1 MPAGTLSSIMK
12 IHALMPA
19 LLAVFIALPG
29 CGEKHQGS
37 GKVTELQNVSY
48 DPTRE
53 FYEEVNVAFAK
64 KWAAEGKGEITI
76 TQSHGGSGKQA
87 RAVIDGQPA
96 DVVTLALSLDIDV
109 IAKES
114 GLLPE
119 DWQKQFPHNSSPYTS
134 TIVFVVREGNPKGI
148 KDWGDLAKDGVQVI
162 TPNPKT
168 GGAPRWCYLAGWAWA
183 EKQSGG
189 DQAAAREFISK
200 LYKNVPVLDSGARG
214 STTTFAQRNIGDVLL
229 SWENEAH
236 LISKEFPGQTEI
248 VYPTLSIL
256 AEPPVAI
263 VEKTAAKNGNIEAAR
278 AYLDFLYTPEG
289 QDLAGKHFY
298 RPRDPE
304 AAAKHAA
311 RFPVIE
317 LVTIDHFGGWPKAQ
331 QTHFADGGIFDQIY
345 TK

>member
-1 MPAGTLSSIMK
+1 MK
-12 IHALMPA
+12 IHALLPA
-19 LLAVFIALPG
+19 ILATLIVLPG
-29 CGEKHQGS
+29 CGEKGKGS
-37 GKVTELQNVSY
+37 GTTLELQNVSY

-53 FYEEVNVAFAK
+53 FYEEVNAIFAK
-64 KWAAEGKGEITI
+64 KWESEGKGKITI

-96 DVVTLALSLDIDV
+96 DVVTLALSLDIDM
-109 IAKES
+109 ISKES

-119 DWQKQFPHNSSPYTS
+119 DWQAKFPNNSSPYTS
-134 TIVFVVREGNPKGI
+134 TIVFVVRKGNPKGI
-148 KDWGDLAKDGVQVI
+148 KDWGDLVKDGTQVI

-168 GGAPRWCYLAGWAWA
+168 GGAPRWAYLAGWAWA
-183 EKQSGG
+183 EKQNGG
-189 DQAAAREFISK
+189 DQAAAKDFISK

-214 STTTFAQRNIGDVLL
+214 STTTFAQRSIGDVLI

-236 LISKEFPGQTEI
+236 LIEKEFPGQTEI
-248 VYPTLSIL
+248 VYPSLSIL
-256 AEPPVAI
+256 AEPPVAV
-263 VEKTAAKNGNIEAAR
+263 VEKTTEKKGTTAAAK

-298 RPRDPE
+298 RPRDPQ
-304 AAAKHAA
+304 AAAKYAA
-311 RFPVIE
+311 TFPKIE

-345 TK
+345 AK